1 MKEKT
6 FIDCQKGTANCCK
19 DNFIELTLDEFE
31 RFYDK
36 APIGIGVKV
45 YPHREE
51 QYFFR
56 YAGIYFYFS
65 FGIIVNAGCI
75 FLDGNKCSIYED
87 RPGMCQIFPVR
98 GHDKN

>member
-1 MKEKT
+1 MKEKI
-6 FIDCQKGTANCCK
+6 FIDCQKGTAGCCK
-19 DNFIELTLDEFE
+19 DTFIELTLDEFE

-65 FGIIVNAGCI
+65 FGIIVNWNNSQCRLY
-75 FLDGNKCSIYED
+75 FFRWEQVFYL
-87 RPGMCQIFPVR
+87 
-98 GHDKN
+98 